1 MASFVLDENLP
12 RLLAERLGQQG
23 HEALRVSDAGLAG
36 ADDRDILDFARSR
49 KAILISA
56 DLDFA
61 NTLSFPLGSH
71 SGIVVLR
78 IPEGVGYET
87 AVDRVL
93 SAMTDDLAASLDGSL
108 AIVDMSSV
116 RIRRP

>member
-12 RLLAERLGQQG
+12 RLLAQQG
-23 HEALRVSDAGLAG
+23 PETLRVRDAGLGRAP
-36 ADDRDILDFARSR
+36 DSDILRFAHSR
-49 KAILISA
+49 QAILITA

-61 NTLSFPLGSH
+61 NTLAFPLGSH

-78 IPEGVGYET
+78 IPEGVGHRM
-87 AVDRVL
+87 VGDRVMN
-93 SAMTDDLAASLDGSL
+93 AVTDELTAALGGSL

-116 RIRRP
+116 RIRRA

>member
-1 MASFVLDENLP
+1 MP